1 MTWRA
6 ARITTWLDG
15 QKINDFTD
23 NASVE
28 PLYDTV
34 IEAVNV
40 QDTAVRSAVAP
51 TAPSGRR
58 RARLRLPPFP
68 QVPDG
73 GSVPGGDSVRG

>member
-15 QKINDFTD
+15 QKINDLTD

-34 IEAVNV
+34 IKAVNV
-40 QDTAVRSAVAP
+40 QDTAVRSAVGLGDA
-51 TAPSGRR
+51 AI
-58 RARLRLPPFP
+58 
-68 QVPDG
+68 VPKALVTSLTGDP
-73 GSVPGGDSVRG
+73 VPR

>member
-1 MTWRA
+1 MARRVTWRA

-34 IEAVNV
+34 IKALHV
-40 QDTAVRSAVAP
+40 QDTAVRSAVGPGDAAIAP
-51 TAPSGRR
+51 KALVTSLTGDP
-58 RARLRLPPFP
+58 
-68 QVPDG
+68 VP
-73 GSVPGGDSVRG
+73 R